1 MNKALWG
8 VLAGMGLAIA
18 VFWSMGSVGEG
29 AVRREQAI
37 TERVAAEQRE
47 ATERMRIAA
56 QADVQRTGHLV
67 DAAVFLFALALSGT
81 VVLVAVRWVGL
92 PAGGGSVGP
101 RVVGPGRRG
110 GWLVEMPDGE
120 VVVVRRALVD
130 RGE

>member
-8 VLAGMGLAIA
+8 ALAGMGLAIA

-56 QADVQRTGHLV
+56 QADVQRTGHLGE
-67 DAAVFLFALALSGT
+67 AAVFLFAWPD
-81 VVLVAVRWVGL
+81 WVGCTVCGS
-92 PAGGGSVGP
+92 GGGNILATRHPPITKASS
-101 RVVGPGRRG
+101 RFSS
-110 GWLVEMPDGE
+110 EQITFYF
-120 VVVVRRALVD
+120 
-130 RGE
+130 